1 MQNRTQI
8 QTRFV
13 VAIVVAVVAVDVVAV
28 VDLGGV
34 RSNKKRGNTLPGGS
48 KDI

>member
-13 VAIVVAVVAVDVVAV
+13 VVVVAVV

-34 RSNKKRGNTLPGGS
+34 CSVKKTGNTVSGEN